1 MATFQQDSHR
11 STDFKQIQLPK
22 LSDDFFCKIDMFLMR
37 KKSPVLRRFGI
48 FEISK
53 RYLNLPADIFG
64 PVNRQ
69 RCMERLA
76 LISSVHNMELSEKVR
91 WAVLVPLAV
100 VDNVPSILV
109 TVRSSR
115 MSIHRGHISF
125 PGGRV
130 EPSDASIVDAALR
143 EAYEEIGL
151 SKKYV
156 ETWFAMNF
164 QRTVISDGLVAPI
177 ICTVSS
183 SVNVH
188 ELCINED
195 EVERLLVVPISEL
208 CNSRNQSYTRFCT
221 GSGYVRP
228 VYYVNERRQRIWG
241 FFMAKSLRSK
251 WCRKMRNIKRERY
264 RIKELEKLKSVVCR
278 LNSSSSKEVESDDK
292 INDIKLTEHD
302 DDDVKTIGDEKMDC
316 EVLNLNETNPGR
328 TTSNRNGQ
336 FPELNFP
343 KIHSFKILE
352 FHQLDK
358 EHACMLIKCREDEV
372 CTLINEIALC
382 VTRHKANQLLL
393 ETANFGGDQSAEDY
407 EEAEETYKHR
417 FSDFK
422 RLHAN
427 KKHHIKT
434 LGPSIK
440 IDDFEH
446 IDKFPPKH
454 LQRYEKACSDKQLI
468 TIEALLLKWF
478 GDLRM
483 QSTSAVPVL
492 LPKHHVPCNQNVGW
506 MFGQLDGNKD
516 GRLQYEEL
524 FSLDHDKYKNCIHH
538 FLDACDISQDGE
550 LSLDEWCDCF
560 QWADREKEEPPC
572 HAARRL
578 TDPHL
583 LGAFIPM
590 CDVDGFYR
598 PEQCYEAHCWCVDKW
613 GREFD
618 NSKTKGPADCGQ
630 YADHTESTEEDSE
643 DDQ

>member
-1 MATFQQDSHR
+1 LCALLKVEHRANFTF
-11 STDFKQIQLPK
+11 
-22 LSDDFFCKIDMFLMR
+22 C
-37 KKSPVLRRFGI
+37 
-48 FEISK
+48 
-53 RYLNLPADIFG
+53 
-64 PVNRQ
+64 
-69 RCMERLA
+69 
-76 LISSVHNMELSEKVR
+76 
-91 WAVLVPLAV
+91 LVPLYDV
-100 VDNVPSILV
+100 LLISPLSNMLFIFF
-109 TVRSSR
+109 
-115 MSIHRGHISF
+115 IISF
-125 PGGRV
+125 C
-130 EPSDASIVDAALR
+130 SIV
-143 EAYEEIGL
+143 IFG
-151 SKKYV
+151 
-156 ETWFAMNF
+156 
-164 QRTVISDGLVAPI
+164 
-177 ICTVSS
+177 
-183 SVNVH
+183 
-188 ELCINED
+188 
-195 EVERLLVVPISEL
+195 
-208 CNSRNQSYTRFCT
+208 QSA
-221 GSGYVRP
+221 VD
-228 VYYVNERRQRIWG
+228 Q
-241 FFMAKSLRSK
+241 
-251 WCRKMRNIKRERY
+251 
-264 RIKELEKLKSVVCR
+264 
-278 LNSSSSKEVESDDK
+278 
-292 INDIKLTEHD
+292 
-302 DDDVKTIGDEKMDC
+302 
-316 EVLNLNETNPGR
+316 
-328 TTSNRNGQ
+328 Q
-336 FPELNFP
+336 ELNFP

-393 ETANFGGDQSAEDY
+393 ETANFDGDQSTED
-407 EEAEETYKHR
+407 EEEETYYKPR

-427 KKHHIKT
+427 RKHHIKT
-434 LGPSIK
+434 LDPSIK

-483 QSTSAVPVL
+483 QSTSVVPVL

-538 FLDACDISQDGE
+538 FLDACDVSQDGE

-583 LGAFIPM
+583 LGAFIPQ

>member
-1 MATFQQDSHR
+1 
-11 STDFKQIQLPK
+11 
-22 LSDDFFCKIDMFLMR
+22 MFLMR
-37 KKSPVLRRFGI
+37 KRSPVLRRYLNFSRFGI

-221 GSGYVRP
+221 GSD
-228 VYYVNERRQRIWG
+228 

-278 LNSSSSKEVESDDK
+278 LNSSSSKE
-292 INDIKLTEHD
+292 LTEHD
-302 DDDVKTIGDEKMDC
+302 DDDVKTIGDEKM
-316 EVLNLNETNPGR
+316 
-328 TTSNRNGQ
+328 
-336 FPELNFP
+336 
-343 KIHSFKILE
+343 
-352 FHQLDK
+352 
-358 EHACMLIKCREDEV
+358 
-372 CTLINEIALC
+372 
-382 VTRHKANQLLL
+382 
-393 ETANFGGDQSAEDY
+393 
-407 EEAEETYKHR
+407 
-417 FSDFK
+417 
-422 RLHAN
+422 
-427 KKHHIKT
+427 
-434 LGPSIK
+434 
-440 IDDFEH
+440 
-446 IDKFPPKH
+446 
-454 LQRYEKACSDKQLI
+454 
-468 TIEALLLKWF
+468 
-478 GDLRM
+478 
-483 QSTSAVPVL
+483 
-492 LPKHHVPCNQNVGW
+492 
-506 MFGQLDGNKD
+506 
-516 GRLQYEEL
+516 
-524 FSLDHDKYKNCIHH
+524 
-538 FLDACDISQDGE
+538 
-550 LSLDEWCDCF
+550 
-560 QWADREKEEPPC
+560 
-572 HAARRL
+572 
-578 TDPHL
+578 
-583 LGAFIPM
+583 
-590 CDVDGFYR
+590 
-598 PEQCYEAHCWCVDKW
+598 
-613 GREFD
+613 
-618 NSKTKGPADCGQ
+618 
-630 YADHTESTEEDSE
+630 
-643 DDQ
+643 

>member
-1 MATFQQDSHR
+1 
-11 STDFKQIQLPK
+11 

-37 KKSPVLRRFGI
+37 KKSPVLRRYLNFSRFGI

-228 VYYVNERRQRIWG
+228 VYYVNERRQRIWD

-336 FPELNFP
+336 FPVWMHPRKRKRISNSRKL
-343 KIHSFKILE
+343 KRRRIQK
-352 FHQLDK
+352 K
-358 EHACMLIKCREDEV
+358 EK
-372 CTLINEIALC
+372 
-382 VTRHKANQLLL
+382 
-393 ETANFGGDQSAEDY
+393 
-407 EEAEETYKHR
+407 
-417 FSDFK
+417 
-422 RLHAN
+422 
-427 KKHHIKT
+427 
-434 LGPSIK
+434 
-440 IDDFEH
+440 
-446 IDKFPPKH
+446 
-454 LQRYEKACSDKQLI
+454 
-468 TIEALLLKWF
+468 
-478 GDLRM
+478 
-483 QSTSAVPVL
+483 
-492 LPKHHVPCNQNVGW
+492 
-506 MFGQLDGNKD
+506 
-516 GRLQYEEL
+516 
-524 FSLDHDKYKNCIHH
+524 
-538 FLDACDISQDGE
+538 
-550 LSLDEWCDCF
+550 
-560 QWADREKEEPPC
+560 
-572 HAARRL
+572 
-578 TDPHL
+578 
-583 LGAFIPM
+583 
-590 CDVDGFYR
+590 
-598 PEQCYEAHCWCVDKW
+598 
-613 GREFD
+613 
-618 NSKTKGPADCGQ
+618 
-630 YADHTESTEEDSE
+630 
-643 DDQ
+643 